1 MTDVRYTSS
10 MRLFVG
16 VELSDEVRAL
26 VAAVAGDLRHTLA
39 KSLEA
44 RWVPAENLHLTVRFI
59 GHVPDERISALL
71 EALTQPLDMAPFQ
84 IELGGCGR
92 FPPRGA
98 PRVLWIGLSEGL
110 SSLAALHEAFNRR
123 VAPLGYAAETRAF
136 SAHLT
141 LARIKEARGS
151 AKSVDAA
158 LHSARTGTVTQRV
171 ETVTVF
177 ESQLSPRG
185 AVYSVLRRIRLGS

>member
-1 MTDVRYTSS
+1 
-10 MRLFVG
+10 
-16 VELSDEVRAL
+16 SDEVRAS
-26 VAAVAGDLRHTLA
+26 AAAAARNLRHTLA
-39 KSLEA
+39 QTLDA
-44 RWVPAENLHLTVRFI
+44 RWVPSENLHITVRFI
-59 GHVPDERISALL
+59 GYVSDEGVSAML
-71 EALTQPLDMAPFQ
+71 ETLTRPLDMAPFE
-84 IELGGCGR
+84 IEFGGCGR

-98 PRVLWIGLSEGL
+98 PRVLWIRLSAGL

-123 VAPLGYAAETRAF
+123 VAPLGYAPETRPF

-141 LARIKEARGS
+141 LARIKDARGS

-158 LHSARTGTVTQRV
+158 LHSVRTDTVTQRV

-185 AVYSVLRRIRLGS
+185 SVYKVMRRIRLSS